1 MQLLHNF
8 ERFGI
13 KYFGGIVL
21 KHRQEEFE
29 IIVEIDVCAAV
40 NVVLDLIGSLLQIDS
55 LFLLHPFHAN
65 AIELCVIHHFSFH
78 AFVIQELQKL
88 CPGDLV

>member
-40 NVVLDLIGSLLQIDS
+40 NVVLDLIGSLLHRFIIASQTFFQTIWW
-55 LFLLHPFHAN
+55 
-65 AIELCVIHHFSFH
+65 
-78 AFVIQELQKL
+78 
-88 CPGDLV
+88 